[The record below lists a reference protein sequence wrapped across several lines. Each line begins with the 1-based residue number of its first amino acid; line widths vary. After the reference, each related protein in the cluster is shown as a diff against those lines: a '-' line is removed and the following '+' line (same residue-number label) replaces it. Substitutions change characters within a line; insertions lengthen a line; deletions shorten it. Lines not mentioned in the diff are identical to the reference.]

1 MEAQLDL
8 PAPNLTISVSVDIS
22 KQNKIREFK
31 KKYVRNDPLDI
42 CTRLRYRVSHY
53 IKDDT
58 FHDTTSQYGDL
69 TVLWKYFFEQF
80 DWISS

>member
-8 PAPNLTISVSVDIS
+8 SSQKLTISVSVDIL
-22 KQNKIREFK
+22 KHNKIRELK
-31 KKYVRNDPLDI
+31 KNDI
-42 CTRLRYRVSHY
+42 CTRLRYPVSHY
-53 IKDDT
+53 IKADT
-58 FHDTTSQYGDL
+58 FHDTMSQYGDL

>member
-8 PAPNLTISVSVDIS
+8 SSQKLTISVSVDIL
-22 KQNKIREFK
+22 KHDKIRELK
-31 KKYVRNDPLDI
+31 KNVRNDPLDI
-42 CTRLRYRVSHY
+42 CTRLRYPVSHY
-53 IKDDT
+53 IKADT

>member
-8 PAPNLTISVSVDIS
+8 SAPNLTISVSVDIS

-42 CTRLRYRVSHY
+42 CTRLRYPVSHY
-53 IKDDT
+53 ITADT
-58 FHDTTSQYGDL
+58 FHDTTSQYGDSMFCDF
-69 TVLWKYFFEQF
+69 VFMEHF
-80 DWISS
+80 DRLSS